1 VSLEKASITKNQ
13 KTMSAAFVQRNA
25 SRRLLS
31 PLLTRPKRTLNIC
44 WINSSSTGSSDSH
57 SGASNAIQ
65 VPPPPSWS
73 VSELRLSSTDDAEA
87 DKIISEEELA
97 VLARR
102 CLIDVRRLSP
112 ERRDQL
118 RVDIAGI
125 MRCASVLL
133 DSKNLSIDADGDGD
147 NNNASNTLTD
157 QEIYDNPRG
166 LGRMPVRRNTDSK
179 HVLDDWRIK
188 GSKESKAILDMKSV
202 KTKMVIKDNERF
214 FEVVTKR

>member
-1 VSLEKASITKNQ
+1 MLSNRQIIINGGDSSGYHRMVVKAQYQRHQKNLAITG
-13 KTMSAAFVQRNA
+13 T
-25 SRRLLS
+25 
-31 PLLTRPKRTLNIC
+31 
-44 WINSSSTGSSDSH
+44 
-57 SGASNAIQ
+57 SGAPNAIQ

-73 VSELRLSSTDDAEA
+73 VSELRLRSNDDTEA

-133 DSKNLSIDADGDGD
+133 DAKNIDGD
-147 NNNASNTLTD
+147 LTG

-179 HVLDDWRIK
+179 HVLDDWRTK
-188 GSKESKAILDMKSV
+188 GSKESKAILNMKSV
-202 KTKMVIKDNERF
+202 KTKMVTKDNERF

>member
-1 VSLEKASITKNQ
+1 
-13 KTMSAAFVQRNA
+13 MSAAFVQRNA

-31 PLLTRPKRTLNIC
+31 PLLTRPKRTLNVC
-44 WINSSSTGSSDSH
+44 WISSSSTGSSDSR
-57 SGASNAIQ
+57 SGAPNAIQ

-73 VSELRLSSTDDAEA
+73 VSELRLSSTDDTEA
-87 DKIISEEELA
+87 DKIISEVELA

-133 DSKNLSIDADGDGD
+133 DAKNIDGD
-147 NNNASNTLTD
+147 LTD

-166 LGRMPVRRNTDSK
+166 LGRMPVRRNMGSK

-188 GSKESKAILDMKSV
+188 GSKESKAILNMKSV
-202 KTKMVIKDNERF
+202 KTKMVTKDNERF